1 MSVSNFFTSVEILD
15 RIKKMHLS
23 SQQIKPNT
31 KYLNLFKLLL

>member
-1 MSVSNFFTSVEILD
+1 MSVSNFFTSVEILH
-15 RIKKMHLS
+15 RIKMYLS